1 MLSGNNYIC
10 FIPFIT
16 KKGDLIYV
24 ESKFST
30 GKWDGKNMVFVV
42 SKDISVLKHSEQKFN
57 KIFVNSPI
65 PIAFQEKLTSVFVDV
80 NEAFLKLIETQKE
93 NVIGKTP
100 LSLNLFPDLDIRQ
113 KAFSLLKEKGYF
125 NDIEVKIKT
134 MSGKIIIGL
143 FTGTFVKVLDKE
155 YILTM
160 MTDITDIKK
169 YNDEMQEMIKT
180 KDKLFSIIAHDLRTP
195 FQSILGFS
203 EFITADLKKNN
214 FSDISKYSEMINSSS
229 RQYLYLLDN
238 LLDWVRTQTGKLDV
252 VPETININEEINNIL
267 LLYKTAINAK
277 SINVHLKVNKKYV
290 IEADRNMFATVI
302 RNLINN
308 SVKFLQKG
316 GKLKLSVSLLKKSF
330 KFTFSDNG
338 IGIPEDVQKNLFIFN
353 RQKISK
359 GTHGERGT
367 GLGLILCKEF
377 IEKHKG
383 SIKIQSEVGKG
394 TSVCFTIPFLK

>member
-383 SIKIQSEVGKG
+383 SIKIQSEVGNG